1 MHITLVAALTVAMV
15 VCLLI
20 SLATE
25 EAANRLEENAEA
37 HVKSE
42 TALRVAHFLT
52 YATAV
57 LILPVLLILLID
69 ENLPLSPSR
78 ELLGNA
84 GNRGSVFLQL
94 LCVAGFALLASDV
107 AVHNRALKEKR
118 PRVFRVLTNV
128 REVCGVVVVAA
139 IAGIVAWYISDTLI
153 RWLIDVDGKLSQSVT
168 QYCKGA
174 C

>member
-42 TALRVAHFLT
+42 TALRVAHFLA
-52 YATAV
+52 YAAAV

-69 ENLPLSPSR
+69 ENLPLSPS
-78 ELLGNA
+78 EETLGNA
-84 GNRGSVFLQL
+84 GNRGNVFLQL
-94 LCVAGFALLASDV
+94 LCAAGIALLASDV

-118 PRVFRVLTNV
+118 PRVFRVLSNV
-128 REVCGVVVVAA
+128 REVCGVAVVAG
-139 IAGIVAWYISDTLI
+139 IAGLVAWYISDTLI
-153 RWLIDVDGKLSQSVT
+153 QRLIDTHEKFSQSIS

>member
-42 TALRVAHFLT
+42 TALRVAHFLA
-52 YATAV
+52 YAAAV

-69 ENLPLSPSR
+69 ENLPSSPGR
-78 ELLGNA
+78 DLLGNA
-84 GNRGSVFLQL
+84 GNSGNVFLQL
-94 LCVAGFALLASDV
+94 LCAAGIALLASDI

-128 REVCGVVVVAA
+128 REVCEVALVAA
-139 IAGIVAWYISDTLI
+139 IAGLITWYISDTLI
-153 RWLIDVDGKLSQSVT
+153 QWLIDTHEKFSQSIS

>member
-25 EAANRLEENAEA
+25 EAANRLEEKAEA

-42 TALRVAHFLT
+42 TALRVAHFLA
-52 YATAV
+52 YAAAV

-69 ENLPLSPSR
+69 ENLPLSPS
-78 ELLGNA
+78 EETLGNA
-84 GNRGSVFLQL
+84 GNRGNVFLQL
-94 LCVAGFALLASDV
+94 LCAAGISLLASDV

-118 PRVFRVLTNV
+118 PRVFRVLSNV
-128 REVCGVVVVAA
+128 REVCGVAVVAG
-139 IAGIVAWYISDTLI
+139 IAGLVAWYISDTLI
-153 RWLIDVDGKLSQSVT
+153 QCLIDTHEKFSQSIS

>member
-1 MHITLVAALTVAMV
+1 MHITLVASLAVAMV

-20 SLATE
+20 ALASE
-25 EAANRLEENAEA
+25 EAANRLEESGGP

-42 TALRVAHFLT
+42 TALRVAHFLA
-52 YATAV
+52 YAAAV

-78 ELLGNA
+78 EVLGNA

-94 LCVAGFALLASDV
+94 LCAAGIALLVSDA
-107 AVHNRALKEKR
+107 AVHNRALKEKQ
-118 PRVFRVLTNV
+118 PRVFRVLTSV

-139 IAGIVAWYISDTLI
+139 IAGLVAWYISDTVM

>member
-1 MHITLVAALTVAMV
+1 MHITLVAALAVSTV

-20 SLATE
+20 ALASE
-25 EAANRLEENAEA
+25 EAANRLEESGET

-42 TALRVAHFLT
+42 TALRVVHFLT

-94 LCVAGFALLASDV
+94 LCVAGISLLASDV

-139 IAGIVAWYISDTLI
+139 ITGLVAWYISDTLI
-153 RWLIDVDGKLSQSVT
+153 RCLIDTHEKFSQSIS

>member
-1 MHITLVAALTVAMV
+1 MHITLVASLTVAMV

-20 SLATE
+20 SLASD
-25 EAANRLEENAEA
+25 EAVNRLEESGEA
-37 HVKSE
+37 HVESE
-42 TALRVAHFLT
+42 TTLRVARFLA
-52 YATAV
+52 YAAAV

-69 ENLPLSPSR
+69 ENLPSSPSR

-84 GNRGSVFLQL
+84 GNSGNVFLQL
-94 LCVAGFALLASDV
+94 LCAAGIALLASDV

-118 PRVFRVLTNV
+118 PRVFRVLSNV
-128 REVCGVVVVAA
+128 REVCGVAVVAG
-139 IAGIVAWYISDTLI
+139 IAGLVAWYISDTLI
-153 RWLIDVDGKLSQSVT
+153 RCLIDTHEKFSQSIS

>member
-1 MHITLVAALTVAMV
+1 MHITLVAALAVSMV

-20 SLATE
+20 ASASE
-25 EAANRLEENAEA
+25 KAADRLEESGET
-37 HVKSE
+37 HVESE
-42 TALRVAHFLT
+42 IALRVAHFLA
-52 YATAV
+52 YAAAV

-94 LCVAGFALLASDV
+94 LCVAGIALLASDV

-128 REVCGVVVVAA
+128 REVCGVVFVAA
-139 IAGIVAWYISDTLI
+139 IAGLVAWYISDTVM
-153 RWLIDVDGKLSQSVT
+153 RWLIDVDGELSQSVT

>member
-1 MHITLVAALTVAMV
+1 MHITLVAALAVAMV

-20 SLATE
+20 ALASE
-25 EAANRLEENAEA
+25 EAANRLEESGET

-42 TALRVAHFLT
+42 TALRVVHFLA
-52 YATAV
+52 YAAAV

-69 ENLPLSPSR
+69 EDLPSAPSG

-84 GNRGSVFLQL
+84 GNRGNVFLQL
-94 LCVAGFALLASDV
+94 LCAAGIALLTSDV

-128 REVCGVVVVAA
+128 REVCGVAVVAG
-139 IAGIVAWYISDTLI
+139 IAGLVAWYISDTLI
-153 RWLIDVDGKLSQSVT
+153 QLTHCFNQS
-168 QYCKGA
+168 C
-174 C
+174 

>member
-1 MHITLVAALTVAMV
+1 MHITLVASLTVAMV

-20 SLATE
+20 SLASD
-25 EAANRLEENAEA
+25 EAVNRLEESGEA
-37 HVKSE
+37 HVESE
-42 TALRVAHFLT
+42 TTLRVARFLA
-52 YATAV
+52 YAAAV

-69 ENLPLSPSR
+69 ENLPSSPGR
-78 ELLGNA
+78 DLLGNA
-84 GNRGSVFLQL
+84 GNSGNVFLQL
-94 LCVAGFALLASDV
+94 LCAAGISLLASDV

-139 IAGIVAWYISDTLI
+139 IAGLVAWYISDTVM
-153 RWLIDVDGKLSQSVT
+153 RWLIDIDGKLSQSVT

>member
-1 MHITLVAALTVAMV
+1 MRITLVASLAVAMV

-20 SLATE
+20 SLASE
-25 EAANRLEENAEA
+25 EAADRLEESGGP

-42 TALRVAHFLT
+42 TALRVAHFLA
-52 YATAV
+52 YAAAV

-69 ENLPLSPSR
+69 ENLPSTPSG

-94 LCVAGFALLASDV
+94 LCAAGIALLASDV

-118 PRVFRVLTNV
+118 PRVFRVLTSV
-128 REVCGVVVVAA
+128 REVCGVALVAA
-139 IAGIVAWYISDTLI
+139 IAGLVAWYISDTLI
-153 RWLIDVDGKLSQSVT
+153 QWLIDAHEKFSQSIS

>member
-1 MHITLVAALTVAMV
+1 MHITLVASLTVAMV

-20 SLATE
+20 SLASD
-25 EAANRLEENAEA
+25 EAVNRLEESGEA
-37 HVKSE
+37 HVESE
-42 TALRVAHFLT
+42 TTLRVARFLA
-52 YATAV
+52 YAAAV

-94 LCVAGFALLASDV
+94 LCVAGIALLASDV

-128 REVCGVVVVAA
+128 REVCGAVVVAA
-139 IAGIVAWYISDTLI
+139 IAGLVAWYISDTLI
-153 RWLIDVDGKLSQSVT
+153 RWLIDIHEKFSQSIS

>member
-25 EAANRLEENAEA
+25 EAANRLEESGEA

-42 TALRVAHFLT
+42 TALRVAHFLA
-52 YATAV
+52 YAAAV

-69 ENLPLSPSR
+69 ENLPSSPGR
-78 ELLGNA
+78 DLLGNA
-84 GNRGSVFLQL
+84 GNSGNVFLQL
-94 LCVAGFALLASDV
+94 LCAAGIALLASDI

-128 REVCGVVVVAA
+128 REVCEVALVAA
-139 IAGIVAWYISDTLI
+139 IAGLVTWYISDTLI
-153 RWLIDVDGKLSQSVT
+153 QWLIDTHEKFSQSIS

>member
-1 MHITLVAALTVAMV
+1 MHITLVAALAVSTV

-20 SLATE
+20 ALASE
-25 EAANRLEENAEA
+25 EAANRLEESGET
-37 HVKSE
+37 HVKRE
-42 TALRVAHFLT
+42 TALRVVHFLA

-69 ENLPLSPSR
+69 ENLPLVPNR
-78 ELLGNA
+78 ETLGNV
-84 GNRGSVFLQL
+84 GNRGSIFLQL
-94 LCVAGFALLASDV
+94 LCVAGFSLLAADV
-107 AVHNRALKEKR
+107 AVRNRALKEKW

-128 REVCGVVVVAA
+128 REVCGVAVVAA
-139 IAGIVAWYISDTLI
+139 IAGLAAWYISDTLI
-153 RWLIDVDGKLSQSVT
+153 RWLIDIHESLSQSIS

>member
-25 EAANRLEENAEA
+25 EAVNRLEENVEA

-42 TALRVAHFLT
+42 TALRVAHFLA
-52 YATAV
+52 YAAAV

-69 ENLPLSPSR
+69 ENLPLSPS
-78 ELLGNA
+78 EETLGNA

-94 LCVAGFALLASDV
+94 LCVAGISLLASDV

-118 PRVFRVLTNV
+118 PRVFRVLSNV

-139 IAGIVAWYISDTLI
+139 IAGLVAWYISDTLI
-153 RWLIDVDGKLSQSVT
+153 RWLIDIHKSLSQSIS

>member
-1 MHITLVAALTVAMV
+1 MHITLVAALAVSTV

-20 SLATE
+20 ALASE
-25 EAANRLEENAEA
+25 EAANRLEESGET

-42 TALRVAHFLT
+42 TALRVVHFLT
-52 YATAV
+52 YAAAV

-69 ENLPLSPSR
+69 ENLPSAPSG

-84 GNRGSVFLQL
+84 GNRGSIFLQL
-94 LCVAGFALLASDV
+94 LCATGIALLVSDA

-128 REVCGVVVVAA
+128 REVCGVALVAA
-139 IAGIVAWYISDTLI
+139 IAGLVAWYISDTLI
-153 RWLIDVDGKLSQSVT
+153 QWVIGAHEKFSQSIS

>member
-1 MHITLVAALTVAMV
+1 MHITLVASLTVAMV

-20 SLATE
+20 SLASD
-25 EAANRLEENAEA
+25 EAVNRLEESGEA
-37 HVKSE
+37 HVESE
-42 TALRVAHFLT
+42 TTLRVARFLA
-52 YATAV
+52 YAAAV

-69 ENLPLSPSR
+69 ENLPSSPGR
-78 ELLGNA
+78 DLLGNA
-84 GNRGSVFLQL
+84 GNSGNVFLQL
-94 LCVAGFALLASDV
+94 LCAAGIALLASDI

-128 REVCGVVVVAA
+128 REVCEVALVAA
-139 IAGIVAWYISDTLI
+139 IAGLVTWYISDTLI
-153 RWLIDVDGKLSQSVT
+153 QWLIDTHEKFSQSIS

>member
-42 TALRVAHFLT
+42 TALRVAHFLA
-52 YATAV
+52 YAAAV

-94 LCVAGFALLASDV
+94 LCVAGISLLASDV

-139 IAGIVAWYISDTLI
+139 IAGLVAWYISDTVM

>member
-1 MHITLVAALTVAMV
+1 MHITLVATLAVSMV

-20 SLATE
+20 ALASE
-25 EAANRLEENAEA
+25 EAANRLEESGGA
-37 HVKSE
+37 HVKRE
-42 TALRVAHFLT
+42 TVLRVVHFLA

-139 IAGIVAWYISDTLI
+139 IAGLVAWYISDTLI

-174 C
+174 R

>member
-1 MHITLVAALTVAMV
+1 MHITLVASLAVAMV

-42 TALRVAHFLT
+42 TTLRVAHFLA
-52 YATAV
+52 YAAAV

-78 ELLGNA
+78 ELLGNT

-94 LCVAGFALLASDV
+94 LCAAGIALLASDV

-128 REVCGVVVVAA
+128 RDLCGLVFVAA
-139 IAGIVAWYISDTLI
+139 IGALVAWYISDTVM

>member
-1 MHITLVAALTVAMV
+1 MHITLVAALAVSMV

-20 SLATE
+20 ALASE
-25 EAANRLEENAEA
+25 EAANRLEESGET

-42 TALRVAHFLT
+42 TALRVVHFLT

-78 ELLGNA
+78 ETLGNV

-94 LCVAGFALLASDV
+94 LCVAGISLLASDV

-128 REVCGVVVVAA
+128 REVCGVAVVAA
-139 IAGIVAWYISDTLI
+139 IAGLVAWYISDTLI

>member
-25 EAANRLEENAEA
+25 EAANRLEESGET

-42 TALRVAHFLT
+42 TALRVAHFLA
-52 YATAV
+52 YAAAV

-78 ELLGNA
+78 ETLGNV
-84 GNRGSVFLQL
+84 GNRGSVFL
-94 LCVAGFALLASDV
+94 
-107 AVHNRALKEKR
+107 
-118 PRVFRVLTNV
+118 
-128 REVCGVVVVAA
+128 
-139 IAGIVAWYISDTLI
+139 
-153 RWLIDVDGKLSQSVT
+153 
-168 QYCKGA
+168 
-174 C
+174 

>member
-1 MHITLVAALTVAMV
+1 MHITLVAALAVSMV

-20 SLATE
+20 ALASE
-25 EAANRLEENAEA
+25 EAANRLEESGGA

-42 TALRVAHFLT
+42 TVLRVVHFLA

-69 ENLPLSPSR
+69 ENLPLTPSR

-84 GNRGSVFLQL
+84 GNRGSVFLRL
-94 LCVAGFALLASDV
+94 LCVAGISLLASDV
-107 AVHNRALKEKR
+107 AVHNLTLKEKW
-118 PRVFRVLTNV
+118 PRVFRVLTSV
-128 REVCGVVVVAA
+128 REVCEVAFVAA
-139 IAGIVAWYISDTLI
+139 IAGLVVWYISDTLI
-153 RWLIDVDGKLSQSVT
+153 QWLIGIHEGLSQSIS

>member
-1 MHITLVAALTVAMV
+1 MHITLVASLTVAMV

-20 SLATE
+20 SLASD
-25 EAANRLEENAEA
+25 EAVNRLEESGEA
-37 HVKSE
+37 HVEIE
-42 TALRVAHFLT
+42 TTLRVARFLA
-52 YATAV
+52 YAAAV

-69 ENLPLSPSR
+69 ENLPSSPGR
-78 ELLGNA
+78 DLLGNA
-84 GNRGSVFLQL
+84 GNSGNVFLQL
-94 LCVAGFALLASDV
+94 LCAAGIALLASDV

-128 REVCGVVVVAA
+128 REVCGVALVAA
-139 IAGIVAWYISDTLI
+139 IAGLVAWYISDTLI
-153 RWLIDVDGKLSQSVT
+153 QWVTGAHEKFSQSIS

>member
-1 MHITLVAALTVAMV
+1 MHITLVAALAVAMV

-20 SLATE
+20 ASASE
-25 EAANRLEENAEA
+25 KAANRLEESTET

-42 TALRVAHFLT
+42 TTLRVVHFLT

-69 ENLPLSPSR
+69 ENLPLSPNR
-78 ELLGNA
+78 ELLGNT

-94 LCVAGFALLASDV
+94 LCVAGIALLASDV
-107 AVHNRALKEKR
+107 AVHNRALKEKW
-118 PRVFRVLTNV
+118 PRVFRVLTDV
-128 REVCGVVVVAA
+128 REVCGVAVVAA
-139 IAGIVAWYISDTLI
+139 IAGLVAWYISDTLI
-153 RWLIDVDGKLSQSVT
+153 RWLIDIHESLSQSIS

>member
-42 TALRVAHFLT
+42 TALRVAHFLA
-52 YATAV
+52 YAAAV
-57 LILPVLLILLID
+57 ILPVLLILLID
-69 ENLPLSPSR
+69 ENLPLSPS
-78 ELLGNA
+78 EETLGNA
-84 GNRGSVFLQL
+84 GNRGNVFLQL
-94 LCVAGFALLASDV
+94 LCAAGIALLASDV

-118 PRVFRVLTNV
+118 PRVFRVLSNV
-128 REVCGVVVVAA
+128 REVCGVAVVAG
-139 IAGIVAWYISDTLI
+139 IAGLVAWYISDTLI
-153 RWLIDVDGKLSQSVT
+153 QCLIDTHEKFSQSIS

>member
-1 MHITLVAALTVAMV
+1 MHITLVATLAVSMV

-20 SLATE
+20 ALASE
-25 EAANRLEENAEA
+25 EAANRLEESGET
-37 HVKSE
+37 HVKRE
-42 TALRVAHFLT
+42 TALRVVHFLA

-57 LILPVLLILLID
+57 LILPALLILLID
-69 ENLPLSPSR
+69 ENLPSAPSG

-84 GNRGSVFLQL
+84 GNRGNVFLQL
-94 LCVAGFALLASDV
+94 LCAAGIAILASDV

-139 IAGIVAWYISDTLI
+139 IAGLVAWYISDTVM